1 MTTSVNPLKYQ
12 KKTRE
17 KNNLNISTP
26 QLQCPSHPVTVLSV
40 SIKTT
45 QHVPH
50 KLWIRGKRIEDIS
63 RGQIRVFAK
72 DFGLKKKDGTVKEYI
87 LE

>member
-1 MTTSVNPLKYQ
+1 LDK
-12 KKTRE
+12 RE
-17 KNNLNISTP
+17 
-26 QLQCPSHPVTVLSV
+26 
-40 SIKTT
+40 
-45 QHVPH
+45 
-50 KLWIRGKRIEDIS
+50 RIEDIS